1 MPQNKLSKER
11 RFRPYVPVN
20 QRHRRS
26 QHQNYYS
33 SASYRIR
40 SQQPSDFRLEQ
51 IRDITASLVE
61 QLRFISELLY
71 IENEELPQEES
82 NRHPYEFAL
91 NQLMSCNNII
101 RAIRLVIRNQVA
113 TRQTSVSYSTNGS
126 NMTYPSNPIGFITN
140 HNAPQPPKY
149 YANNSHY

>member
-51 IRDITASLVE
+51 IRDITTSLVE
-61 QLRFISELLY
+61 QLQFISELLY
-71 IENEELPQEES
+71 IENEEMSQEGS
-82 NRHPYEFAL
+82 SRHPYDIAL
-91 NQLMSCNNII
+91 HQLNSCNSII

-113 TRQTSVSYSTNGS
+113 TR
-126 NMTYPSNPIGFITN
+126 
-140 HNAPQPPKY
+140 
-149 YANNSHY
+149 